1 LTYGVAA
8 CIHKT
13 TVASL
18 QKHRVG
24 GRTYWRIVESRRIR
38 GKPRPVPLLYLGS
51 ADDLLNRLLQA
62 PRGELRIQSFQH
74 GDVAALKAAAD
85 RLEVISIIDR
95 HVPESAR
102 GLSVG
107 TTLLLAAINRAI
119 RPRSKRGWAA
129 WAQLTSLHRLFPQV
143 QLEQLT
149 SQFFWDQMHC
159 VKLEALRAIEDE
171 LTKLVVTQLGIK
183 LDTLFYDAT
192 NFFTF
197 IASTNVRPELPQR
210 GHSKQKRAD
219 LRLFS
224 LALLVSREGHIP
236 LCSHVY
242 EGNRVD
248 SKSFPESLTRIRERL
263 AQLSVEVEEITL
275 VYDKGNLSKANQRLV
290 DQASFSY
297 VASVVPTHHPELL
310 QIPLSQYR
318 VLSSERL
325 GQIPVL
331 RLEREI
337 WGKQRTVLLFIS
349 EKLRQG
355 QIRGLMQHMKKAIRA
370 LERWKTQLAKP
381 RSGPRTPEA
390 AKRQIQKMLSAQHL
404 NKVLKA
410 DYDPTREGADRLH
423 YAIDQAAL
431 EQLGNELYGKR
442 FLITDRNEWSDEQ
455 ILLAYRGQ
463 SEVEEAFRQLK
474 DDEHMAVRPQYHWT
488 DQKICVHTFCCLLA
502 LLLGRVIE
510 FQARQLHYTQGLSGL
525 LDVLATVRLA
535 MVLRPAGN
543 KGGRP
548 RCEWTL
554 EQTEPEALRLFRHLV
569 PPQPPFVYT

>member
-1 LTYGVAA
+1 L
-8 CIHKT
+8 
-13 TVASL
+13 ASL

-62 PRGELRIQSFQH
+62 PQGELRIQSFQH

-85 RLEVISIIDR
+85 RLDVISIIDR

-102 GLSVG
+102 GVSVG
-107 TTLLLAAINRAI
+107 TTLLLAALNRAI

-129 WAQLTSLHRLFPQV
+129 WAQQTSLHRLFPQV
-143 QLEQLT
+143 QIEQLT

-171 LTKLVVTQLGIK
+171 LTKLVVQQLGIK

-224 LALLVSREGHIP
+224 LALLVSREAHIP

-248 SKSFPESLTRIRERL
+248 SKSFPDSLTHIRERL
-263 AQLSVEVEEITL
+263 ATLSVEVEQITL

-290 DQASFSY
+290 DQASLSY
-297 VASVVPTHHPELL
+297 VASLVPAHHPELL
-310 QIPLSQYR
+310 QIPLQQYR
-318 VLSSERL
+318 VLCSERL
-325 GQIPVL
+325 GQLPVL

-337 WGKQRTVLLFIS
+337 WGKRRTVLLFIS
-349 EKLRQG
+349 EQLRQG
-355 QIRGLMQHMKKAIRA
+355 QIRGLMQHVKKATRA

-381 RSGPRTPEA
+381 RSGARTPEA
-390 AKRQIQKMLSAQHL
+390 AQRQIQTMLSAQHL
-404 NKVLKA
+404 SRVLKA
-410 DYDPTREGADRLH
+410 DYDPTRAGADRLH
-423 YAIDQAAL
+423 YQFDQAAL
-431 EQLGNELYGKR
+431 EQVSNELYGKR

-502 LLLGRVIE
+502 LLLGRIIE

-535 MVLRPAGN
+535 MLLKDLRINNVAASVDVYHFAG
-543 KGGRP
+543 
-548 RCEWTL
+548 
-554 EQTEPEALRLFRHLV
+554 
-569 PPQPPFVYT
+569 

>member
-1 LTYGVAA
+1 M
-8 CIHKT
+8 
-13 TVASL
+13 ASL
-18 QKHRVG
+18 QKHRVA

-51 ADDLLNRLLQA
+51 ADELLNRLLQA
-62 PRGELRIQSFQH
+62 SAGELRVRSFQH

-85 RLEVISIIDR
+85 RLGVVQIIDR
-95 HVPESAR
+95 HVPESAHR
-102 GLSVG
+102 LSVG
-107 TTLLLAAINRAI
+107 TTLLLAALNRAI

-129 WAQLTSLHRLFPQV
+129 WAQQTSLARLFPQV

-171 LTKLVVTQLGIK
+171 LTKVIVRELGIK

-197 IASTNVRPELPQR
+197 IASTNTRPELPQR
-210 GHSKQKRAD
+210 GHSKQKRTD

-248 SKSFPESLTRIRERL
+248 VRSFPDSLTRIRERL
-263 AQLSVEVEEITL
+263 AQLSVEVDQITL

-290 DQASFSY
+290 DQAAFSY
-297 VASVVPTHHPELL
+297 VASLVPTQHPQLL
-310 QIPLSQYR
+310 EIPRSQYQS
-318 VLSSERL
+318 LSSERL

-337 WGKQRTVLLFIS
+337 WGKRRTVLLFVS
-349 EKLRQG
+349 EQLRQG
-355 QIRGLMQHMKKAIRA
+355 QIRGLMQHVKKAIRT

-390 AKRQIQKMLSAQHL
+390 AQRQIQTILAAQHVSR
-404 NKVLKA
+404 VLKA
-410 DYDPTREGADRLH
+410 DYDPAREGAERLH
-423 YAIDQAAL
+423 YQLDSAAL
-431 EQLGNELYGKR
+431 EQLANDLYGKR

-488 DQKICVHTFCCLLA
+488 DQKICVHAFCCLLA
-502 LLLGRVIE
+502 LLLGRLIE
-510 FQARQLHYTQGLSGL
+510 FEARQLDYAQGLSGL
-525 LDVLATVRLA
+525 LDLLATVRLA
-535 MVLRPAGN
+535 MVLKPTGKR
-543 KGGRP
+543 GGRP

-554 EQTEPEALRLFRHLV
+554 EQTEPEAMRLFRHLV
-569 PPQPPFVYT
+569 PAQPPFVYT

>member
-236 LCSHVY
+236 LCSQVY

>member
-1 LTYGVAA
+1 MVYT
-8 CIHKT
+8 KP
-13 TVASL
+13 VASL
-18 QKHRVG
+18 QKHRVA
-24 GRTYWRIVESRRIR
+24 GRTYWRIVESRRVR

-51 ADDLLNRLLQA
+51 ADELLNRLLQA
-62 PRGELRIQSFQH
+62 PQGELRIRSFQH

-85 RLEVISIIDR
+85 RLGVVEIIDR
-95 HVPESAR
+95 HVPERAR
-102 GLSVG
+102 RLSVG
-107 TTLLLAAINRAI
+107 TTLLLAALNRAI

-129 WAQLTSLHRLFPQV
+129 WAQQTSLARLFPQV

-149 SQFFWDQMHC
+149 SQFFWDQMDC

-171 LTKLVVTQLGIK
+171 LTQRIVRELGIK

-210 GHSKQKRAD
+210 GHSKQKRSD

-236 LCSHVY
+236 LCSQVY

-248 SKSFPESLTRIRERL
+248 VRSFPESLTLIRERL
-263 AQLSVEVEEITL
+263 AKLSVEVDQITL

-290 DQASFSY
+290 DEASFSY
-297 VASVVPTHHPELL
+297 VASLVPAQHPQLL
-310 QIPLSQYR
+310 QIPHSQYQT
-318 VLSSERL
+318 LESPRL

-331 RLEREI
+331 RLEQEI
-337 WGKQRTVLLFIS
+337 WGKRRTVLLFIS
-349 EKLRQG
+349 EHLRQG
-355 QIRGLMQHMKKAIRA
+355 QIRGLMQHVKKAIRQ

-381 RSGPRTPEA
+381 RSGPRTVDA
-390 AKRQIQKMLSAQHL
+390 AQRQIQAILSGQHVSR
-404 NKVLKA
+404 VLKVN
-410 DYDPTREGADRLH
+410 YDPDQDGADRLH
-423 YAIDQAAL
+423 YQIDTAAL
-431 EQLGNELYGKR
+431 DELANELYGKR

-502 LLLGRVIE
+502 LLLGRLVE
-510 FQARQLHYTQGLSGL
+510 FQARELHYTEGLSGL
-525 LDVLATVRLA
+525 LDLLATVRLA
-535 MVLRPAGN
+535 MVLKPAG
-543 KGGRP
+543 KRGGRP

-554 EQTEPEALRLFRHLV
+554 EQTEPQTLRLFRHLV
-569 PPQPPFVYT
+569 PAQPPFVYT